1 MLNELINKINM
12 WGLRLKLCFFLLTC
26 LIFLFTRVE
35 RIDDMMSKIIKLNWI
50 CLEDIK
56 ILVCVELQIIL
67 VSIDL
72 GLLVTKDAI
81 LLQVKVLESWL
92 LLVQHLDLF
101 FVFSMGLL
109 MKYLL
114 LVIFEL
120 FIIVIWGVLLNSF
133 FAFQALSSC
142 QRPRINS
149 IIQYLIVLNSFLL
162 QCLLTLKLRTIVI
175 SHFNIYWSICK
186 ENEVAWLCYI
196 YNNILSLI

>member
-1 MLNELINKINM
+1 MLNELINKINL
-12 WGLRLKLCFFLLTC
+12 WGLRLKLCFFLLTP
-26 LIFLFTRVE
+26 LIFLITRVE

-50 CLEDIK
+50 CLYHIK
-56 ILVCVELQIIL
+56 ILVCVVFQIIL

-81 LLQVKVLESWL
+81 LLQVEVLESWL
-92 LLVQHLDLF
+92 LLVQHLDFF

-120 FIIVIWGVLLNSF
+120 FIIVIWGVLLYSF
-133 FAFQALSSC
+133 FAFQALSCC

-149 IIQYLIVLNSFLL
+149 IIQYLIVLNGFLL
-162 QCLLTLKLRTIVI
+162 QCLLTMKLRTIVI
-175 SHFNIYWSICK
+175 SHFNI
-186 ENEVAWLCYI
+186 L
-196 YNNILSLI
+196 LINK